1 MTIMRNFLFL
11 IMATVLT
18 TASIQ
23 AQEKMDSVSY
33 SLGVLMAQNL
43 VGQGFDEIDG
53 ATLGKAMEDVLQ
65 GKDLKIEVNE
75 ANQIVQAHVQKMQ
88 AVVEA
93 QNAEKYKSVQEEGAA
108 FLAKNGARAEV
119 KTTESGLQYEV
130 LEAGNGAQPTPADQV
145 KVHYT
150 GKLIDGTVF
159 DSSVERGQPA
169 TFGVTQVI
177 QGWVEGLQLMKEG
190 AKYRFYIPYDL
201 AYGTR
206 GAGAQIGPYSTL
218 VFDVELIKVN
228 P

>member
-1 MTIMRNFLFL
+1 MRNFLFL
-11 IMATVLT
+11 IMATVFFT
-18 TASIQ
+18 SSIQ

-53 ATLGKAMEDVLQ
+53 AILGRAMEHVLQ
-65 GKDLKIEVNE
+65 GKDLEIDLNT
-75 ANQIVQAHVQKMQ
+75 ANTIVQEHAQKMQ

-93 QNAEKYKSVQEEGAA
+93 QQAEKYKAVKEEGAA
-108 FLAKNGARAEV
+108 FLAKNAERAEV
-119 KTTESGLQYEV
+119 KTTASGLQYEV
-130 LEAGNGAQPTPADQV
+130 LEAGSGVLPTPSDQV
-145 KVHYT
+145 QVHYT

-190 AKYRFYIPYDL
+190 AKYRFYIPFDL

-206 GAGAQIGPYSTL
+206 GAGPQIGPYSTL
-218 VFDVELIKVN
+218 IFDVELLKVN